1 MTVTVIARTAAIG
14 SCSKDTYNTCLC
26 STQFCYSSV
35 PDHHYSGQS
44 CTTETSGRTGDTAR
58 GTTLHSIRDTENE
71 ARGCRA
77 SSVCPLACPIFK
89 IPFSVFIVFLIS
101 CCGRHCRSAPALE
114 TSLLKGASRPKCCP
128 SYKVFCTQR
137 TLLFSLVS
145 SHEEVLSLP
154 RTRSSEDLQVLAGEG
169 RGDSSV

>member
-1 MTVTVIARTAAIG
+1 MLITLARAVPSPVTAASLTITTVG
-14 SCSKDTYNTCLC
+14 KAVQQKPQGARE
-26 STQFCYSSV
+26 TQA
-35 PDHHYSGQS
+35 Q
-44 CTTETSGRTGDTAR
+44 

-77 SSVCPLACPIFK
+77 SSVCQLACPIFK

-137 TLLFSLVS
+137 TLLFSLVP

-169 RGDSSV
+169 RGHSSV

>member
-1 MTVTVIARTAAIG
+1 MGLCSVASVAIEHGMMLLMAMVVANTAAIG
-14 SCSKDTYNTCLC
+14 SCSKDTYYACSC
-26 STQFCYSSV
+26 STQFCYNSV
-35 PDHHYSGQS
+35 PDHHYSVQS
-44 CTTETSGRTGDTAR
+44 CTTETSGLTGDTAW

-114 TSLLKGASRPKCCP
+114 TSLLKQA
-128 SYKVFCTQR
+128 
-137 TLLFSLVS
+137 
-145 SHEEVLSLP
+145 
-154 RTRSSEDLQVLAGEG
+154 QVLPVLQ
-169 RGDSSV
+169 SVLHTKDTYFQFGAFP